1 MCTFLGYCSHPAQ
14 PIDRCCMQHQS
25 GATKYGF
32 IKFSDP
38 SVIDGIVERKVGLFA
53 LCFGVMVNEQEIVC
67 AGVSI
72 PLERASRRPSN
83 NYSAPP
89 QQQYQQSY
97 SEPEPKRH
105 ADRVFCKVTVR
116 MRLLQLSWVRVAG
129 SANDN
134 QLRPHAHILV
144 AVW

>member
-1 MCTFLGYCSHPAQ
+1 
-14 PIDRCCMQHQS
+14 MQHQS

-72 PLERASRRPSN
+72 PLERASRRPSFATGKLWA
-83 NYSAPP
+83 SM
-89 QQQYQQSY
+89 
-97 SEPEPKRH
+97 
-105 ADRVFCKVTVR
+105 DRASTST
-116 MRLLQLSWVRVAG
+116 L
-129 SANDN
+129 
-134 QLRPHAHILV
+134 
-144 AVW
+144 